1 MNDLLSIKN
10 LRCGCHIGCKPEER
24 ALLQTLFVTIDLE
37 LDTRPAAQADD
48 LELTVNY
55 AKLSKDVIALCQES
69 TCQLIET
76 LAQNIA
82 ALCLKKTLVKKA
94 SVSIL
99 KPAGIANADGAV
111 ISITRSNGSK
121 GRGRRTKS

>member
-1 MNDLLSIKN
+1 MNDVLSIKN

-37 LDTRPAAQADD
+37 LDTRPAALADN

-76 LAQNIA
+76 LAQNISD
-82 ALCLKKTLVKKA
+82 LCLKNPLVQKVA
-94 SVSIL
+94 VSIL
-99 KPAGIANADGAV
+99 KPAGIANADGAS
-111 ISITRSNGSK
+111 ISIIRLQQEP
-121 GRGRRTKS
+121 RG